1 MSTES
6 DTIVFTGVE
15 GPNCHQFIRTVR
27 EQALA
32 AGKPRDDQWIAD
44 YASIRFDGEALK
56 WFESLEDETQS
67 DWKLLRRAILTHYAG
82 PTSEES
88 TDQRQENEKI
98 EGEMS
103 DLVLTGKD
111 KDECRR
117 RREDQ

>member
-15 GPNCHQFIRTVR
+15 GLSCHQFIRAVR

-32 AGKPRDDQWIAD
+32 AGKQRDDQWIAD

-67 DWKLLRRAILTHYAG
+67 DWKLLRRAVLARYA
-82 PTSEES
+82 EAV
-88 TDQRQENEKI
+88 NED
-98 EGEMS
+98 S
-103 DLVLTGKD
+103 TGK
-111 KDECRR
+111 RPGTVS
-117 RREDQ
+117 